1 MTTFQPPR
9 AGERMIPVEEAQQR
23 VLAEVSLV
31 GTETVAF
38 TEAPGRVL
46 REDVRATNDVPQGD
60 NTAMDGYAVRAADIP
75 NPPVRLR
82 VIEDLNNNDR
92 WDTGDYWKHL
102 QPEKIYNYNDQI
114 TLRANWDLEI
124 VCFWPIS
131 KR

>member
-1 MTTFQPPR
+1 MNERRSLSPQRARATCPLWDRLQPVLTDAMNEIDQLFADFTDARRRRALALRARHHQSRRMTTFQPPR

-60 NTAMDGYAVRAADIP
+60 NTAMDGY
-75 NPPVRLR
+75 
-82 VIEDLNNNDR
+82 
-92 WDTGDYWKHL
+92 
-102 QPEKIYNYNDQI
+102 
-114 TLRANWDLEI
+114 
-124 VCFWPIS
+124 
-131 KR
+131 